1 MIDNSV
7 FLVISGKWCGTA
19 RNLYA
24 NIFYLENFLRL
35 NKRLLFFS
43 SCFLRP
49 ILLKTSR
56 LYSSRDESNLII
68 FFQIF
73 FVENI
78 VCFFFLIEIS
88 FTDNNEQRQNN
99 LFIP

>member
-7 FLVISGKWCGTA
+7 FLVISGNWCGTA

-49 ILLKTSR
+49 ILFKTSR

-68 FFQIF
+68 FFSNIF
-73 FVENI
+73 RREYRM
-78 VCFFFLIEIS
+78 FFLFNRNI
-88 FTDNNEQRQNN
+88 FHG
-99 LFIP
+99 